1 MLDASI
7 LKILPP
13 SRQGISIL
21 DFRGQR
27 TYRVAYLVPCPG
39 NRRPSYL
46 IQGPEGRK
54 PQGNQK
60 ERSLPRMPKTAV
72 TGKRINRFQTDV
84 IITSKY
90 ASRNAGIQALTGP
103 VGQRDLPLFRIP
115 SEATKFQPDSFYQ
128 GPPDGR
134 RDVWLDYTGLYGKHS

>member
-1 MLDASI
+1 MNTQWLYLKDTNMLDASI

-21 DFRGQR
+21 DFRGRR

-60 ERSLPRMPKTAV
+60 ERSLPQDAKNCCH
-72 TGKRINRFQTDV
+72 GKAD
-84 IITSKY
+84 K
-90 ASRNAGIQALTGP
+90 
-103 VGQRDLPLFRIP
+103 
-115 SEATKFQPDSFYQ
+115 SFS
-128 GPPDGR
+128 DR
-134 RDVWLDYTGLYGKHS
+134 RHYHL